1 MPTTLTDISR
11 ITPELRQKANE
22 FVNMSFWATL
32 LREFRQASEPTIL
45 DGGPGREPF
54 TQLLAMEI
62 VKRISTRG
70 ETPLAEALLKQLGG
84 SRYAVRDL
92 QSPAPLAEAAA
103 ALRWRGNTN
112 D

>member
-1 MPTTLTDISR
+1 MTMLAAATSSIS
-11 ITPELRQKANE
+11 PELRQKANE
-22 FVNMSFWATL
+22 FVNMAFWGTL
-32 LREFRQASEPTIL
+32 LREFRQAGEPTIL
-45 DGGPGREPF
+45 DGGPGRETF
-54 TQLLAMEI
+54 TQLLDMEI